1 MPVDRAA
8 RTAGWGVVMRT
19 SGTAEEHEPTTA
31 REIEGSGGL
40 REQQWANLVR
50 VNDGMQY
57 KPIIG
62 ADASFP
68 AIPLADKLL
77 KAWSVAL
84 HVTS

>member
-1 MPVDRAA
+1 
-8 RTAGWGVVMRT
+8 MRT
-19 SGTAEEHEPTTA
+19 SGTAEEHESTTA
-31 REIEGSGGL
+31 GEIGGSGGL

-57 KPIIG
+57 KPIID

-77 KAWSVAL
+77 KTWSVAL